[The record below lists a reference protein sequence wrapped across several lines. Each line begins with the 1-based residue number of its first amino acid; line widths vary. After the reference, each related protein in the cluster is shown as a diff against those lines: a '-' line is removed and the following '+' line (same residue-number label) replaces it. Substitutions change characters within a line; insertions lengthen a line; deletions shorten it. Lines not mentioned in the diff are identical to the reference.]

1 MPREADT
8 TRAGDESKE
17 ETERRRLD
25 WPTASV
31 VVVVVVVK
39 ADRCCL
45 LLGRAEAETAIAAR
59 GVQERT
65 GALTRGQE
73 AREAMAVFLVE
84 FDGREIEKED
94 KRNAREMKMK
104 ELENHLDK
112 KKASNT
118 LKTFSPCVRRPDPP
132 PEPRVRAVHVH
143 RP

>member
-1 MPREADT
+1 MMYEISAFDTSALPREAET

-25 WPTASV
+25 WPTAS
-31 VVVVVVVK
+31 VVVVVVK

-65 GALTRGQE
+65 EALTRGQE

-94 KRNAREMKMK
+94 KRERERD
-104 ELENHLDK
+104 ENER
-112 KKASNT
+112 T
-118 LKTFSPCVRRPDPP
+118 
-132 PEPRVRAVHVH
+132 
-143 RP
+143 

>member
-1 MPREADT
+1 MMYEISALDTSALPREAET

-25 WPTASV
+25 WPTAS

-65 GALTRGQE
+65 EALTRGQE

-94 KRNAREMKMK
+94 KRERERD
-104 ELENHLDK
+104 ENER
-112 KKASNT
+112 T
-118 LKTFSPCVRRPDPP
+118 
-132 PEPRVRAVHVH
+132 
-143 RP
+143 